1 MDDEESW
8 LYGGGGEDDQ
18 AGEGEDQSGNQESG
32 SKDAQEVR
40 KYVKFKSE
48 SGIVHERRHGL
59 RGGGGQW
66 FCDYSIKALILKRDV
81 KYYLKSSDVIYGG
94 SIVSSN
100 FKKVMLE
107 TSLWG
112 KGFICFI

>member
-32 SKDAQEVR
+32 SKGAQEVR

-59 RGGGGQW
+59 R
-66 FCDYSIKALILKRDV
+66 
-81 KYYLKSSDVIYGG
+81 
-94 SIVSSN
+94 
-100 FKKVMLE
+100 
-107 TSLWG
+107 
-112 KGFICFI
+112 